1 MMALTKI
8 GNRLQREP
16 WRSLGAIAFTATIY
30 FLAER
35 YVTNSALLRIGT
47 DTPPLNPGSGLALVA
62 LLFYGPVA
70 FIGIG
75 LGVLWTAIEIG
86 MPQAVLIGN
95 LLGQLL
101 ESGLGY
107 WFLRTLN
114 VHPHLGTLRSVAVFG
129 ILAALLPTSLN
140 ATITTASSYF
150 GKIVPLPAVTTYWW
164 SLWRSHALGVWAIA
178 PVCLILN
185 QGRSLN
191 LAWLR
196 SILHHH
202 QLRQLLRPQTW
213 SFVLWTLALLISGW
227 VALDRVHPNL
237 PWLEYLPFLFLAWS
251 IARFSQRGGIIAG
264 FGLTL
269 VACWYT
275 FRGQGL
281 FLDQAGN
288 LSLGITNFQGWVAIV
303 TGIALAFGA
312 ALQERQYQIEQL
324 RNQPPQSLGL
334 CDTSQ
339 TDRLIN
345 DVSTRIRSSLNVTE
359 ILQQTVEEV
368 RELLA
373 ADRVCLYQ
381 TSEAG
386 EGVVTAES
394 VSRDWNSAAD
404 APIPMPVVRVM
415 RALYEQQRLIIRND
429 TSRLSETLPAIAAY
443 ADLQPFLQGYN
454 ERFHIKASMNMSLV
468 KDNVH
473 FGLLAVH
480 QCNQPRTWT
489 PSEIDLVQRLV
500 PQVEWAVQQGS
511 LYEELQAHAHRMEQ
525 QVGDRTQRLRENMV
539 ELLDVNESKDRLLH
553 AVNHDLRTPAL
564 GMLMLLHRLATQSG
578 DSISLPKPML
588 DKMIDSTNRQID
600 LIQALLNDYTAEESG
615 LLNQSQ
621 SFQLLDLVNSSIDAL
636 HRTIEDNQGY
646 IDNQITADLPVI
658 QGDMAGLRRVLDHL
672 ITNAFQHNPPPTKL
686 VLQAEVLAETKQ
698 IRCAVI
704 DDGVGI
710 STQQSQDLFQRPY
723 LRNQTDRHLTG
734 IGLGLFL
741 SRQII
746 QAHGGEI
753 GVDSTLSEGSTFW
766 FTLPYGN

>member
-1 MMALTKI
+1 MALTRF
-8 GNRLQREP
+8 GNRLQQEP
-16 WRSLGAIAFTATIY
+16 WRSLGAIALTAVIY
-30 FLAER
+30 FWAER

-47 DTPPLNPGSGLALVA
+47 DTPPLNPGSGFALVA

-86 MPQAVLIGN
+86 IPKAALVGN

-114 VHPHLGTLRSVAVFG
+114 VHPHLGTLRSVVTFG
-129 ILAALLPTSLN
+129 VLAALLPTSLN
-140 ATITTASSYF
+140 ATLTTASSYF
-150 GKIVPLPAVTTYWW
+150 GKIVPLPSVTTYWW

-191 LAWLR
+191 LGWLR
-196 SILHHH
+196 SILHHR

-227 VALDRVHPNL
+227 VALDRVHPTL

-264 FGLTL
+264 FGLSL

-281 FLDQAGN
+281 FLEQAGN

-312 ALQERQYQIEQL
+312 ALQERQHQIEQL
-324 RNQPPQSLGL
+324 RNQPPQPLGL
-334 CDTSQ
+334 TETSQ

-345 DVSTRIRSSLNVTE
+345 DVATRIRSSLNVSA

-368 RELLA
+368 RELLN

-381 TSEAG
+381 TAESG
-386 EGVVTAES
+386 EGIVTAES
-394 VSRDWNSAAD
+394 VARDWNSAAD
-404 APIPMPVVRVM
+404 DCIPPPIVADMQ
-415 RALYEQQRLIIRND
+415 ALYTQQRLIVRND
-429 TSRLSETLPAIAAY
+429 TSQVELP
-443 ADLQPFLQGYN
+443 PFLQTYN
-454 ERFHIKASMNMSLV
+454 QRFHVKASMNMSLV

-489 PSEIDLVQRLV
+489 PTEIDLVQRLV

-525 QVGDRTQRLRENMV
+525 QVSDRTQRLRDNMA
-539 ELLDVNESKDRLLH
+539 ELVDLNESKDRLLH
-553 AVNHDLRTPAL
+553 AVSHDLRTPAL
-564 GMLMLLHRLATQSG
+564 GMLMLLHRLAMQSD

-588 DKMIDSTNRQID
+588 DKMIDSTNRQIN
-600 LIQALLNDYTAEESG
+600 LIQALLNDYTAEEG
-615 LLNQSQ
+615 GAPTQTQ
-621 SFQLLDLVNSSIDAL
+621 SFQLLDLANSSIEAL
-636 HRTIEDNQGY
+636 HHTIEANQGY
-646 IDNQITADLPVI
+646 IDNQIPADLPVI
-658 QGDMAGLRRVLDHL
+658 QGDMSSLRRVLDHL
-672 ITNAFQHNPPPTKL
+672 ITNALQHNPPKTKL
-686 VLQAEVLAETKQ
+686 VLQAEVLEDTKQ

-710 STQQSQDLFQRPY
+710 STQQAQDLFQRPY

-741 SRQII
+741 SRQIV
-746 QAHGGEI
+746 QAHGGEV
-753 GVDSTLSEGSTFW
+753 GVDSTLSEGATFW
-766 FTLPYGN
+766 FTLPYES